1 MEVSRRS
8 GTKRVTTGPVTGLA
22 THGNGYSGSSLV
34 SDYASQVAAKQLQ
47 VASGTGTSSS
57 SNSNHA
63 GLSSATRRSL
73 GGLSRATLSMY
84 NDAPQEEITL
94 DMFERAGVDRLQGQP
109 LDCLHPLRP
118 VCSALIGFRLH

>member
-8 GTKRVTTGPVTGLA
+8 GSKRVTTGPVTGLA

-47 VASGTGTSSS
+47 VASGTGTGTGSSS
-57 SNSNHA
+57 SSSNHA

-109 LDCLHPLRP
+109 LDCFRRLCCQH
-118 VCSALIGFRLH
+118 ALI